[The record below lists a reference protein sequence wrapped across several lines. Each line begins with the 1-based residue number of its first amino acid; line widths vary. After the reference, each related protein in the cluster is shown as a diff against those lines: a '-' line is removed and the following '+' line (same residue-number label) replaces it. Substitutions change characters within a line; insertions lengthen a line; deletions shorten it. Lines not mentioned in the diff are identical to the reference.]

1 VRAAGRAATIQH
13 GETDN
18 LVLHILQ
25 HKSDDVFM
33 SHHHIWRLFYWSIK
47 WGLIMTIHI
56 DEYIVGHRNII
67 IIIIAISYLHS
78 TNNRST
84 LFCANILPSPNFSTF
99 VFTHTP
105 KTLVLVREPPPRIY
119 GVSSFRLSAALNC
132 TEIYQP
138 FRSPEFR
145 LKVIASM
152 APVLLTRNRSI
163 KVFCW
168 FTCGAL
174 TG

>member
-33 SHHHIWRLFYWSIK
+33 SHHHIWHLFYWSIK

-56 DEYIVGHRNII
+56 DEYIVRHRNII
-67 IIIIAISYLHS
+67 IIITISYLHS

-99 VFTHTP
+99 VFTHAQDACPRERTTTP
-105 KTLVLVREPPPRIY
+105 HLWRI
-119 GVSSFRLSAALNC
+119 VISSIGRLELHRNLSAIQV
-132 TEIYQP
+132 TRI
-138 FRSPEFR
+138 SPQSHR
-145 LKVIASM
+145 VH
-152 APVLLTRNRSI
+152 
-163 KVFCW
+163 
-168 FTCGAL
+168 GA
-174 TG
+174 GSSYAKSFN